1 MGVYQSNGST
11 IGNLLRA
18 IQEEKSQSPLGAP
31 PQTEAGSP
39 IRGLTQGSLLQTE
52 SPDSSRAVVIRP
64 ELSPTSAG
72 GAFDSIPPVQAP
84 VPPAP
89 SPVVNPVNPVID
101 AAPATPAQ
109 PTEFA
114 PSRPAPTNTSP
125 QAVSLGTKINSLP
138 APTGVSATLKS
149 VANTPKATQVQ
160 KPPTPSP
167 TPAPQRPKQSAPQPS
182 RVGQFIADAFKQL
195 QGLGTKIFGSTSKT
209 LARR

>member
-39 IRGLTQGSLLQTE
+39 IRGLTQGSLLQPE

-64 ELSPTSAG
+64 ELSTTSSP
-72 GAFDSIPPVQAP
+72 AFDSIPPVQAP

-101 AAPATPAQ
+101 AAPANPAQ

-138 APTGVSATLKS
+138 SASTNIGTVKKVVS
-149 VANTPKATQVQ
+149 VPKKVVDT
-160 KPPTPSP
+160 KPSAPSP